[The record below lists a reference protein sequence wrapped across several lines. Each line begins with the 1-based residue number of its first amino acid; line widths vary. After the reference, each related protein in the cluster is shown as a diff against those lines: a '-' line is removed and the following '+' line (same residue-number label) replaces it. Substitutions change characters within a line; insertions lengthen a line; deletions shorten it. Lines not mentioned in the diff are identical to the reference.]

1 VAAIVPTAAAPQLKA
16 IYQANGAVA
25 RRAARR
31 ASRIHSRSINEPPR
45 ANIDPLPRNPS
56 TPGLTSLE
64 MRERELASHGLRLGA
79 IAFLKIIAMAV
90 LAPLTMALAVL
101 GDPKHEAV
109 LRRS

>member
-1 VAAIVPTAAAPQLKA
+1 
-16 IYQANGAVA
+16 
-25 RRAARR
+25 
-31 ASRIHSRSINEPPR
+31 
-45 ANIDPLPRNPS
+45 
-56 TPGLTSLE
+56 
-64 MRERELASHGLRLGA
+64 MREGELASHGLRLGA